1 MINKYSNDKKLEML
15 EKELPFGSLEKEI
28 ADDIPV
34 MLSEGEYVVPADVV
48 RYWGL
53 KHLEDMR
60 MMAKCGLMSLQDD
73 GRLHVVDEDGEPVE
87 TAESEEAHDA
97 PMLEIVEIDLEAM
110 QEDAESPME
119 DMEDEE
125 DEEDEEESNV
135 IEVDFDGKGIEE
147 DILML
152 KNGGGVAGDDV
163 GGEAGTSDYG
173 GDEGN
178 DNNDNNDGDG
188 DAAEAAADASQGQD
202 PAEVGEQNAPS
213 VAEVAAAAA
222 AGPMGWDRSFSM
234 PKDVSPKGY
243 TEGLGKGEIAAAK
256 TYGVNLFGL
265 KGKSKEDKQDII
277 DFTIDARHSHNPT
290 PQQMAINAQTERGFQ
305 QANPGIAQM
314 VGVLGTLMA
323 GINPAFGAVM
333 AIGNLVNKATGNQT
347 LGDLSGMSGLM
358 SGVGDKLG
366 FDVDLGIEQGIKDI
380 GTSIGEFASTV
391 PGTPD
396 DTPDTPG
403 DVATSGKKI
412 NKEMQDLAKLQE
424 MLNQTAKLEGGQE
437 VPLSNSLMSAAMNT
451 EEEEEESDIPV
462 VA

>member
-125 DEEDEEESNV
+125 DEEESNV

-178 DNNDNNDGDG
+178 DNNDGDSDGDG
-188 DAAEAAADASQGQD
+188 AGGSVEGEGPADADLGATPAEEAAMTGMGNMAGLEDSLDYSAQYDKITEKMSTQEIANAAQYGVFNSMNTMQHVGRAKD
-202 PAEVGEQNAPS
+202 P
-213 VAEVAAAAA
+213 VAEV
-222 AGPMGWDRSFSM
+222 D
-234 PKDVSPKGY
+234 K
-243 TEGLGKGEIAAAK
+243 IA
-256 TYGVNLFGL
+256 
-265 KGKSKEDKQDII
+265 E
-277 DFTIDARHSHNPT
+277 ARHSHNPT
-290 PQQMAINAQTERGFQ
+290 NAQLGLNALTEKGFQ
-305 QANPGIAQM
+305 MANPGITQA
-314 VGVLGTLMA
+314 VGVMGTLMA

-333 AIGNLVNKATGNQT
+333 AIGNLVNKATGGQT

-437 VPLSNSLMSAAMNT
+437 VPLSNSLMSAAINT